1 MTAQET
7 AVLVGALV
15 GLFGAIQ
22 AWLVGKS
29 VQHSNQLNGLM
40 APAIAQGAAAVVIA
54 AQQAAVPIDQTT
66 PKDPAARVIE
76 LRKELARLNSVR
88 Y

>member
-7 AVLVGALV
+7 ALLVGALV
-15 GLFGAIQ
+15 GLFGGIQ

-40 APAIAQGAAAVVIA
+40 APAIAKGAAEVVIA
-54 AQQAAVPIDQTT
+54 AQQLVNPTT
-66 PKDPAARVIE
+66 PSDTAARVIA